1 MPGPLPKELSVRQR
15 TNKATSRAVLPP
27 EIEPRQKPP
36 TLPTHPGH
44 PAQKWH
50 RMTQVWWREVWQSP
64 MAGEI
69 LRADEFALFML
80 AVLIDTFVKEPT
92 VSLAAEIRQQ
102 QREFGL
108 TPLNRR
114 RLEWQVTQTEEAVEK
129 HHRRR
134 AKQATVIEDA
144 RGVLE

>member
-1 MPGPLPKELSVRQR
+1 MPGPLPKEQIVRQR
-15 TNKATSRAVLPP
+15 ANKSASRAVLPP

-36 TLPTHPGH
+36 SLPTHPGH
-44 PAQKWH
+44 PVEKWH
-50 RMTQVWWREVWQSP
+50 TMTRAWWRDVWQSP

-80 AVLIDTFVKEPT
+80 AALIDSFVKKPS
-92 VSLAAEIRQQ
+92 VQLAAEIRQQ

-114 RLEWQVTQTEEAVEK
+114 RLEWQVAQTDEAVQK
-129 HHRRR
+129 YHRRQ